1 MNRRGSR
8 IRHLLSLVNALL
20 SVLSSLFSVLPPVLL
35 LAAGSG
41 TSSPLA
47 DVALIVGI
55 AALLAT
61 LFQRLG
67 LPIVLGYL
75 LAGLLVGPHVPTGFA
90 VSPALA
96 HPLSDI
102 GIILLMFSLGME
114 FSVRRL
120 IRIAPI
126 GGLVALIE
134 CSLVA
139 WLGYFSG
146 RLFGWSATESIFV
159 GALCAISSTTII
171 AKTFAEKGIHGRLS
185 EVVFSVLVAED
196 LIAILMLA
204 VLTAVTGGGAVSAG
218 FLGQTTFRLLG
229 FLTVMLAG
237 GMLVVPRLVRLV
249 ARLGRAELLVMTCL
263 GLAFGFAFLAQKAGY
278 SVAFGAFLAGA
289 LVAESGEAKVAER
302 LVRPI
307 RDIFTGVFFVSVGML
322 IDPGAIR
329 DHAAAVLVLVVV
341 VVTGKV
347 LGVGLGAF
355 VAGHGVRL
363 SIQAGMSLAQIGEFS
378 FIIAGLG
385 AATGALRSFLFP
397 VAIAVSALTALLTP
411 FLIRGSASVAAY
423 VDRRLPHAVQTYATL
438 YGSWVQALG
447 ETRSRRTE
455 WTHIRRLAGFLVLDV
470 VLIAA
475 LVIASSLGRVRL
487 AELLTG
493 RIHPMV
499 AQVLVTLT
507 TIVLA
512 LPFFWGALRSARKLG
527 RVLAEGAF
535 PRKGDGVDLAEAP
548 RRAMRAT
555 LELAILFA
563 AGTPLVALTQPF
575 LPTSFPFAL
584 ALVAGVALLAL
595 PFWRST
601 TNLQGHVRAGTQ
613 AILET
618 LVAQSRS
625 GKPASSKLEDLRAML
640 PGIGEPTAV
649 PIGGEAICVGRSLK
663 ELNLRGLTGATVL
676 AIERSPSEVVFP
688 AADEVLREHDLL
700 VLTGTH
706 EAVTAA
712 CELLRQTSK
721 PAMVASDGDLIG

>member
-1 MNRRGSR
+1 
-8 IRHLLSLVNALL
+8 
-20 SVLSSLFSVLPPVLL
+20 
-35 LAAGSG
+35 
-41 TSSPLA
+41 
-47 DVALIVGI
+47 VALIVGI

-75 LAGLLVGPHVPTGFA
+75 SAGLLVGPHLHTGFA

-102 GIILLMFSLGME
+102 GVILLMFSLGLE

-146 RLFGWSATESIFV
+146 RLFGWSTTESIFV

-185 EVVFSVLVAED
+185 EIVFSVLVAED

-204 VLTAVTGGGAVSAG
+204 VLTAVTGGGGVSAG
-218 FLGQTTFRLLG
+218 FLGRTTLRLLG
-229 FLTVMLAG
+229 FLTIMLAG

-249 ARLGRAELLVMTCL
+249 ARLGRAEILVMTNL
-263 GLAFGFAFLAQKAGY
+263 GLAFGFAFLAEKAGY

-307 RDIFTGVFFVSVGML
+307 RDIFAGVFFVSIGML

-329 DHAAAVLVLVVV
+329 DNAAAVLVLVGV

-363 SIQAGMSLAQIGEFS
+363 SIQSGMGLAQIGEFS

-385 AATGALRSFLFP
+385 ASTGALRGFLFP
-397 VAIAVSALTALLTP
+397 VAIAVSALTTLLTP
-411 FLIRGSASVAAY
+411 FLIRGSAGVASW
-423 VDRRLPHAVQTYATL
+423 VDRRLPHAVQTYAAL

-447 ETRSRRTE
+447 EARGQRTE
-455 WTHIRRLAGFLVLDV
+455 WNRVRRLAGFLVLDV
-470 VLIAA
+470 VIIAA
-475 LVIASSLGRVRL
+475 LVIASSLERVRL
-487 AELLTG
+487 AELLAG
-493 RIHPMV
+493 RIRPMV
-499 AQVLVTLT
+499 AQVLVTLS
-507 TIVLA
+507 TIVVA
-512 LPFFWGALRSARKLG
+512 LPFFWGALRSARRLG
-527 RVLAEGAF
+527 LVLADGAF
-535 PRKGDGVDLAEAP
+535 PRKTGGIDLAEAP
-548 RRAMRAT
+548 RRALRAT

-563 AGTPLVALTQPF
+563 SGTPLVALTQPF

-584 ALVAGVALLAL
+584 VLVAGVALLAL
-595 PFWRST
+595 PFWRSA

-625 GKPASSKLEDLRAML
+625 GQPASNKLEELRAML

-649 PIGGEAICVGRSLK
+649 SLGGEAICVGRSLK
-663 ELNLRGLTGATVL
+663 DLNLRGLTGATVL

-712 CELLRQTSK
+712 SELLRQTSK

>member
-1 MNRRGSR
+1 MNAHSG
-8 IRHLLSLVNALL
+8 
-20 SVLSSLFSVLPPVLL
+20 FM

-41 TSSPLA
+41 GASPLA
-47 DVALIVGI
+47 DIAMIVGI
-55 AALLAT
+55 AALMAT
-61 LFQRLG
+61 VFQRLG

-75 LAGLLVGPHVPTGFA
+75 LAGLLVGPHLPTGFA

-102 GIILLMFSLGME
+102 GVILLMFSLGLE
-114 FSVRRL
+114 FSLRRL
-120 IRIAPI
+120 IRIAPS

-139 WLGYFSG
+139 WLAYFSG
-146 RLFGWSATESIFV
+146 RLLGWSATESIFV

-171 AKTFAEKGIHGRLS
+171 AKTFTEKGIHGRLS
-185 EVVFSVLVAED
+185 EIVFSVLVAED

-204 VLTAVTGGGAVSAG
+204 VLTAVTGGGGLSAG
-218 FLGQTTFRLLG
+218 FLGRTTLRLLG

-237 GMLVVPRLVRLV
+237 GMLVVPRSVRLV
-249 ARLGRAELLVMTCL
+249 AGLGRAEILVMTCL
-263 GLAFGFAFLAQKAGY
+263 GLAFSFAFLAQKAGY

-289 LVAESGEAKVAER
+289 LVAESGEARVAER

-307 RDIFTGVFFVSVGML
+307 RDIFAGVFFVSIGML

-329 DHAAAVLVLVVV
+329 QHAAAVLVLTAV

-347 LGVGLGAF
+347 LGVGLGTF

-363 SIQAGMSLAQIGEFS
+363 SIQSGMSLAQIGEFS

-385 AATGALRSFLFP
+385 AATGVLRSFLFP

-411 FLIRGSASVAAY
+411 FLIRSSARAAAY
-423 VDRRLPHAVQTYATL
+423 VDRRLPHAVQTYAAL
-438 YGSWVQALG
+438 YGSWVQTLG
-447 ETRSRRTE
+447 ETRKRRTE
-455 WTHIRRLAGFLVLDV
+455 WTRIRRLSGFLVLDV
-470 VLIAA
+470 VIIAA
-475 LVIASSLGRVRL
+475 LVITSSLGRGRL
-487 AELLTG
+487 ADLLTG
-493 RIHPMV
+493 RIHPTL
-499 AQVLVTLT
+499 ARALVTLSA
-507 TIVLA
+507 IVLA
-512 LPFFWGALRSARKLG
+512 LPFFWGALRSARSLG
-527 RVLAEGAF
+527 LVLAEGAF
-535 PRKGDGVDLAEAP
+535 PRKGGGLDLAEAP
-548 RRAMRAT
+548 RRALRAT

-563 AGTPLVALTQPF
+563 AGAPLVALTQPF

-595 PFWRST
+595 PFWRSA

-613 AILET
+613 ALLET

-625 GKPASSKLEDLRAML
+625 GKPASTNLEDLRAML

-649 PIGGEAICVGRSLK
+649 PIGSDAICIGRSLK

-676 AIERSPSEVVFP
+676 AIERSPAEIIFP
-688 AADEVLREHDLL
+688 AADEILREHDLL
-700 VLTGTH
+700 VLTGSH
-706 EAVTAA
+706 EAVAA
-712 CELLRQTSK
+712 ASELLRQTSK
-721 PAMVASDGDLIG
+721 PVRVASDGDLIG